1 MKICFI
7 APADNYHTIKWS
19 TWFCKHGHQVHI
31 VSFTKG
37 SIDGCMVHF
46 VDSGADV
53 HGGDGQKLK
62 YLLQA
67 PKVHRIVKAIRPD
80 IINVHYATSCG
91 TVAALANLPP
101 YILSVWGSDVYDFPR
116 KSVLHK
122 LMLQFSL
129 RKAALLFSTSVAM
142 AQEASKYT
150 KKKFEITP
158 FGVDCELFSPDK
170 TRKKQYDEVDTKNGR
185 DFVIGTV
192 KSLSDKYG
200 ITTLLHA
207 TALLKNEHPEI
218 PVQLRI
224 AGKGP
229 QEKEYK
235 ELARKLGI
243 ESITHWL
250 GFISQDQAAVEWANM
265 DCAIIPSE
273 SESESFGVSAVEAQA
288 CGTPVIISDVPGLME
303 ATKPGVTSVVVPRG
317 SAQAIAAA
325 INKLYEEKSDREELG
340 ENGRG
345 FIVKQYELNY
355 CFNHVERLF
364 VTFLAE
370 KKSSKSDSS
379 GLIL

>member
-235 ELARKLGI
+235 ELAMKLGI

-250 GFISQDQAAVEWANM
+250 GFISQEQAAVEWANM
-265 DCAIIPSE
+265 DCAIIP

-288 CGTPVIISDVPGLME
+288 CGTPVIISDIPGLME
-303 ATKPGVTSVVVPRG
+303 ATKPGITSVVVRRKNPEQLAKVMRNIYTDEG
-317 SAQAIAAA
+317 KR
-325 INKLYEEKSDREELG
+325 KLMGEK
-340 ENGRG
+340 GRK
-345 FIVKQYELNY
+345 FVCETYELNR
-355 CFNHVERLF
+355 CFENIQGIYSNYLLPVADCSG
-364 VTFLAE
+364 VTL
-370 KKSSKSDSS
+370 
-379 GLIL
+379 

>member
-1 MKICFI
+1 MRTS
-7 APADNYHTIKWS
+7 APPT
-19 TWFCKHGHQVHI
+19 
-31 VSFTKG
+31 
-37 SIDGCMVHF
+37 
-46 VDSGADV
+46 
-53 HGGDGQKLK
+53 
-62 YLLQA
+62 
-67 PKVHRIVKAIRPD
+67 
-80 IINVHYATSCG
+80 
-91 TVAALANLPP
+91 AAEPCCA
-101 YILSVWGSDVYDFPR
+101 R
-116 KSVLHK
+116 
-122 LMLQFSL
+122 
-129 RKAALLFSTSVAM
+129 RKATPL
-142 AQEASKYT
+142 
-150 KKKFEITP
+150 TP

-200 ITTLLHA
+200 VATLLRA

-303 ATKPGVTSVVVPRG
+303 ATKPGITSVVVRRKNPEQLAKVMRNIYTDEG
-317 SAQAIAAA
+317 KR
-325 INKLYEEKSDREELG
+325 KLMGEK
-340 ENGRG
+340 GRK
-345 FIVKQYELNY
+345 FVCETYELNR
-355 CFNHVERLF
+355 CFENIQGIYSNYLLPVADCSG
-364 VTFLAE
+364 VTL
-370 KKSSKSDSS
+370 
-379 GLIL
+379 